1 MKDLNHRSQLM
12 AECSQEATLRLLLNS
27 KNKKAIFNSNDNQ
40 WLFNYVTEA
49 LMIIIVQ
56 GMTIATMSII
66 FSMTKQLKMIAY

>member
-1 MKDLNHRSQLM
+1 MKVLNHRSQLM
-12 AECSQEATLRLLLNS
+12 AECSLEVTLRLLLNS
-27 KNKKAIFNSNDNQ
+27 KNKKAIFNLNDNQ

>member
-1 MKDLNHRSQLM
+1 MKDLNHRSQSM
-12 AECSQEATLRLLLNS
+12 AECSQEVTLRLLLSN
-27 KNKKAIFNSNDNQ
+27 KNKKAIFNLNDNQ